1 MDLLRYIHSLLFL
14 ILDMNNIQMRVYAIM
29 LYPLIVMLKSARHK
43 YPHQEEEYECFSF
56 NILGLFV

>member
-29 LYPLIVMLKSARHK
+29 LYPLIVMPKSAMNK
-43 YPHQEEEYECFSF
+43 YPQQEEEYECFPF